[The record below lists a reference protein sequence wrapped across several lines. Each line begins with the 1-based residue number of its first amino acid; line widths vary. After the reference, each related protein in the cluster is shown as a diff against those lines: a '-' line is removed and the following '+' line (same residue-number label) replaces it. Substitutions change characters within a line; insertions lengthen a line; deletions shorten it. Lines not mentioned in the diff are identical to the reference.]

1 MKKRTGQQSAVAEP
15 VPAPAP
21 LITPY
26 QKIAAQLGAAI
37 NDTVAQIPGFNADLS
52 DIPRRL
58 RRAVSTDFLGLT
70 VAAVDASAELQGVNQ
85 LDTIDC
91 RDTLQFS
98 QAMRPLVDQLLG
110 VARRLDLL
118 MRVREAKA
126 GRGALGIYN
135 IAQRVA
141 LNPNNTHVAVHVEN
155 LRAELRRTRVG
166 RQVKVPIP
174 PAPTT
179 PIPAPEGGGTT
190 TNAT

>member
-1 MKKRTGQQSAVAEP
+1 MKKQRGQRSAVGEP
-15 VPAPAP
+15 VPLPAP
-21 LITPY
+21 VITPY
-26 QKIAAQLGAAI
+26 QKIAGQLGTAI
-37 NDTVAQIPGFNADLS
+37 SDMAAQIPGFNADLS
-52 DIPRRL
+52 DIPRRV
-58 RRAVSTDFLGLT
+58 RRTVSTEFLGLT
-70 VAAVDASAELQGVNQ
+70 VAAVDASSELQGVNQ
-85 LDTIDC
+85 LDTVDC

-155 LRAELRRTRVG
+155 LKAELRRTRVG
-166 RQVKVPIP
+166 RQAKVPS
-174 PAPTT
+174 APSA
-179 PIPAPEGGGTT
+179 PIPAPEGGATT
-190 TNAT
+190 QNPA

>member
-1 MKKRTGQQSAVAEP
+1 MRKRMGQQRAVSDP
-15 VPAPAP
+15 LPAPAP
-21 LITPY
+21 VTTPY
-26 QKIAAQLGAAI
+26 QKIAAQLGGAI
-37 NDTVAQIPGFNADLS
+37 NETVVQIPGFNADLS
-52 DIPRRL
+52 DIPKRL
-58 RRAVSTDFLGLT
+58 RRSVSTEFLGLT

-118 MRVREAKA
+118 IRVREAKS

-155 LRAELRRTRVG
+155 MRAELRRTRVG
-166 RQVKVPIP
+166 RQAKVP
-174 PAPTT
+174 PAPPA
-179 PIPAPEGGGTT
+179 PIPAPEGGATT
-190 TNAT
+190 QNAA